1 VLYTVGYVRRAN
13 SVKRVYQ
20 GLSDVLRAERV
31 THVFALMGDGNLE
44 LLADLAG
51 RVRLPLIHAR
61 HEQGAVA
68 MADGYARFSGRTG
81 VASVTHGPGLSNTA
95 TSLLTAAA
103 ARSPLVLIA
112 ADTPAADPDHPQNFD
127 QVAFSRA
134 SGARVQQLRAPATL
148 SVDVAE
154 AFGHARQARAPV
166 VLNAPA
172 DVLRQLLP
180 EAAAAYVPAS
190 SEALEATPDPPAIEA
205 ALEALRNAR
214 RPAIL
219 AGVGVVLSNDAE
231 APLARLAR
239 WLGAPV
245 ATTLMA
251 HGLLSDTDSA
261 VGVAGSLGSGTGS
274 AVLQQAD
281 CLLVVGASLNRWTID
296 EGLAPDTV
304 VVHVD
309 VDPAA
314 IGRHVPADV
323 ALVGDAGLTV
333 RTLLDRL
340 DDSTNGRLPWEPRPR
355 PGGEDTGSPAGDGLP
370 PRQMIAALDRALP
383 HRRLLVVD
391 AGHFSAFAQQGLRS
405 SHARDYTFTHQ
416 FGAIGQGLGIAL
428 GAAVARPGERVTAV
442 LGDGCLLM
450 SVAELDT
457 LARYELP
464 VTVFVMND
472 ASYGQER
479 HALAAKG
486 FDVGEAVFA
495 TPELSAIAEAY
506 GIAGA
511 RIDTPEGLEALPGTL
526 AAADGPLLLDVRVD
540 GGIQNRPFN
549 EIARRLRGADPECL
563 Q

>member
-1 VLYTVGYVRRAN
+1 M
-13 SVKRVYQ
+13 RVYQ
-20 GLSDVLRAERV
+20 GLSDALRAERV

-51 RVRLPLIHAR
+51 RVGVPLVHAR

-112 ADTPAADPDHPQNFD
+112 ADTPASDPDHPQNFD
-127 QVAFSRA
+127 QAAFCRA
-134 SGARVQQLRAPATL
+134 SGAHVQQLRAPATL
-148 SVDVAE
+148 GVDVAD
-154 AFGHARQARAPV
+154 AFDHARRARAPV

-180 EAAAAYVPAS
+180 ASAAPYTPAVSATKQAKLDAA
-190 SEALEATPDPPAIEA
+190 AIEA
-205 ALEALRNAR
+205 ALEALDHAR

-219 AGVGVVLSNDAE
+219 AGVGVVLSDNAE
-231 APLARLAR
+231 APLAELSRR
-239 WLGAPV
+239 LGAPI

-251 HGLLSDTDSA
+251 HGLLSEVDSA
-261 VGVAGSLGSGTGS
+261 VGVAGSLGSGPGS
-274 AVLQQAD
+274 AIVQQAD
-281 CLLVVGASLNRWTID
+281 CLLVVGASLNRWTIGA
-296 EGLAPDTV
+296 GLAPDAL

-314 IGRHVPADV
+314 IGRHTPADV
-323 ALVGDAGLTV
+323 ALVGDAGLAV

-340 DDSTNGRLPWEPRPR
+340 DNSTRRRLPWAPRPR
-355 PGGEDTGSPAGDGLP
+355 SGGEDADSPAGDGLP
-370 PRQMIAALDRALP
+370 PRQVIAALDRALP

-391 AGHFSAFAQQGLRS
+391 AGHFSGFAQQGLHS

-428 GAAVARPGERVTAV
+428 GAAVARQGERVTAV

-457 LARYELP
+457 LARYGLQ

-472 ASYGQER
+472 SSYGQER

-486 FDVGEAVFA
+486 FDEGEAVFT
-495 TPELSAIAEAY
+495 TPELSVIAKAY

-511 RIDTPEGLEALPGTL
+511 CIDTPEGLEALPTTL
-526 AAADGPLLLDVRVD
+526 AAAEGPLLLDVRID
-540 GGIQNRPFN
+540 SGIVNRSFN
-549 EIARRLRGADPECL
+549 DIATRLRGPDTERP